1 MASVA
6 RALGDRRG
14 APAHG
19 EFGGGRAVLGS
30 AKDLRGLEVRGPPP
44 RARDAGAGG
53 AFIFGRLRAGHS
65 SLERPDRAARAADV
79 LVRGDLWVRHRLRA
93 VRGAGVGA
101 RAEHPK
107 SRDTPPCLVARIRG
121 LGGPYGCR
129 GVSGLLGN
137 RRLDA
142 VDLGRLRPPSLAGV
156 ARIRGLGGPYGCRGV
171 SGLLGNRRLDA
182 VDLGRLGPP
191 SLAGV
196 ARIPIPRKLPLP
208 PMARAFPPRREQE
221 RLQASPR
228 SRRLPRLWDTGG
240 ISADLPTH
248 PSARPSTP
256 GSFPTFPACRRGR
269 GRGR

>member
-19 EFGGGRAVLGS
+19 EFGGVRAGLGS

-93 VRGAGVGA
+93 VRGAGA

-107 SRDTPPCLVARIRG
+107 SRDTPPCL
-121 LGGPYGCR
+121 
-129 GVSGLLGN
+129 
-137 RRLDA
+137 
-142 VDLGRLRPPSLAGV
+142 V